1 MNRRKDVFNS
11 PEYRHIEENL
21 DDILKELEEDEETR
35 DLTMPEEWEDDFRE
49 ILEKVNNEKK
59 QRHRKKLRHT
69 IVAAVVTVA
78 ILVPLIGLLGPETV
92 EGEGILALIEKN
104 IFMNGRRYGM
114 SGTEE
119 SGLTIDPQDLNEIIF
134 SDLDIHDFNE
144 KINQEITHPFF
155 RVNWVPEGYYVREA
169 VYNKEFDALNIE
181 LYNGENY
188 IYISQ
193 QTVSETGG
201 QSNVTQDDR
210 VGIVKNSSIGKN
222 IELYKSISDTGI
234 SFTIIFNNARIDF
247 YAEIS
252 IEDCKLIA
260 KNIEYN

>member
-78 ILVPLIGLLGPETV
+78 ILVPLIGLLGPKTV
-92 EGEGILALIEKN
+92 EGEGILELIEKN

-114 SGTEE
+114 AGTDEE
-119 SGLTIDPQDLNEIIF
+119 SLTIDPQNLNEIIIEVNNLQ
-134 SDLDIHDFNE
+134 DLNTELDR
-144 KINQEITHPFF
+144 KITHPFF
-155 RVNWVPEGYYVREA
+155 RINWIPEEFSIHEA
-169 VYNKEFDALNIE
+169 VYNKEYDVINIE
-181 LYNGENY
+181 LDNGTNY

-193 QTVSETGG
+193 KTNIETGE
-201 QSNVTQDDR
+201 QSNVTQD
-210 VGIVKNSSIGKN
+210 KKIGDVIN
-222 IELYKSISDTGI
+222 NNLEMIITIYESVADTGL
-234 SFTIIFNNARIDF
+234 SFSIVANNIKLDCYTETSLEECKRI
-247 YAEIS
+247 AES
-252 IEDCKLIA
+252 IA
-260 KNIEYN
+260 YY